1 MSLEVW
7 EGWIGVV
14 SSYRFSK
21 LLQDLQVELKEEAE
35 SQRAPELHLPS
46 WSRGR
51 EFQLVQEH
59 LIGPAQ
65 GLLIP
70 GSERNKV
77 KEGGE
82 KKNIRK
88 GENKE
93 TTKRETVYTKIDK
106 NCI

>member
-1 MSLEVW
+1 M
-7 EGWIGVV
+7 GVV
-14 SSYRFSK
+14 SSYRFSE

-46 WSRGR
+46 RSRRR

-59 LIGPAQ
+59 LVGPAQ

-70 GSERNKV
+70 GSERNKG
-77 KEGGE
+77 KEDG
-82 KKNIRK
+82 KKKQQQNIRK
-88 GENKE
+88 GENQE
-93 TTKRETVYTKIDK
+93 TTKRENVYTEIDK